1 MKETQR
7 HRYKYTED
15 CQVKTDESLQ
25 RNRDIYKETYK
36 ETCKDTVTNLDT
48 KGKLKMD
55 KETYG
60 IIDRTKEMVPHSVS
74 KKSKM
79 SRKKQ
84 TDKST
89 EISSVNKEKNRQK
102 YKQTDRK
109 TDRKTD

>member
-1 MKETQR
+1 
-7 HRYKYTED
+7 
-15 CQVKTDESLQ
+15 
-25 RNRDIYKETYK
+25 
-36 ETCKDTVTNLDT
+36 
-48 KGKLKMD
+48 MD

-89 EISSVNKEKNRQK
+89 EISSVNKEKNR
-102 YKQTDRK
+102 
-109 TDRKTD
+109 